1 MKRITLPKIR
11 RALDAVPLEFV
22 ERAMRIERFC
32 RDGERARAIGASV
45 SV

>member
-1 MKRITLPKIR
+1 LPKIR

-32 RDGERARAIGASV
+32 RDGERVTRDCGER
-45 SV
+45 